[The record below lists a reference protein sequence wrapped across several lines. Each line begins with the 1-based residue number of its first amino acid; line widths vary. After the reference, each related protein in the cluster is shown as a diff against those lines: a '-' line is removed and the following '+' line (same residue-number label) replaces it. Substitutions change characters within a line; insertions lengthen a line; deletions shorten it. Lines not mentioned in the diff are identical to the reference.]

1 MDIRNVVSTGIQIL
15 LIFLAVS
22 SGITKIMLMEQDV
35 EFFGKYGFTDPLLM
49 GFGITQLVGGILMTL
64 SKTRFIGAAIV
75 AFTFI
80 VSLVILALEGNL
92 IMAAITAVAT
102 ALLVAVMVVSWK
114 QR

>member
-1 MDIRNVVSTGIQIL
+1 MNIRKVVSIGVLIL

-49 GFGITQLVGGILMTL
+49 GFGITQLVGGVMMTL
-64 SKTRFIGAAIV
+64 GKTRFVGAALV

-80 VSLVILALEGNL
+80 VSLVILALESNFM
-92 IMAAITAVAT
+92 MAGITAIAT
-102 ALLVAVMVVSWK
+102 SLLVSVMVVSWK